1 MPGLKFSSS
10 DEIFDYLMR
19 FVNIEKGQATELKL
33 DRMRSLCSILGDPQ
47 LAYATV
53 HVAGSKGKGSVS
65 VMIARILQ
73 AAGLRTGLYT
83 SPHLFRWKERISLA
97 GDEMPE
103 AILLGAMDEVLP
115 LVEGKKAEDFPG
127 DELPTY
133 FELGT
138 LVAFCAF
145 RRSGCE
151 TAVIETGLG
160 GRLDSTNV
168 VDPAASVITPIELE
182 HTEWLGDTVAKI
194 AFEKA
199 GIIKPGRPCFL
210 SRQVPEAREVF
221 ARVCA
226 ERGSPLREMDEFV
239 SLEEPRLDKSGT
251 CVRLRL
257 DPAWPQ
263 AERFAKPG
271 GGERAGG
278 RVSLDLRSPIVGGI
292 QAQNMALA
300 LLAAAEVEPRVDRAA
315 AEAGLAAASLP
326 ARFQILELDPPVV
339 LDGAHTPASIR
350 LTLETFEAL
359 FPGPKDLLFGCAHD
373 KNYEEMAAILAP
385 RFDAVTVTR
394 PGSFKQSDPRR
405 VYESFARRS
414 ASCSLVE
421 EHGEA
426 VRAARARAAAANR
439 PLLVTGSFYL
449 CAEAAIAL
457 GAADPQPGQR

>member
-1 MPGLKFSSS
+1 MPGRAFSSS

-19 FVNIEKGQATELKL
+19 FVNVERGQATELKL
-33 DRMRSLCSILGDPQ
+33 DRMRHLCALLGDPQ
-47 LAYATV
+47 KAYRTI

-65 VMIARILQ
+65 TMIARILQ
-73 AAGLRTGLYT
+73 AAGLKTGLYT
-83 SPHLFRWKERISLA
+83 SPHLFRWKERTSMA

-103 AILLGAMDEVLP
+103 ETLLAAMDELYP
-115 LVEGKKAEDFPG
+115 LIDGKGAADFRG
-127 DELPTY
+127 NELPTY

-145 RRSGCE
+145 RLAGCE
-151 TAVIETGLG
+151 IAVIETGLG

-168 VDPAASVITPIELE
+168 VDSEASVITPIELE
-182 HTEWLGDTVAKI
+182 HTEWLGDSIAKI

-226 ERGSPLREMDEFV
+226 ERGSPLHEMDEFV
-239 SLEEPRLDKSGT
+239 SLGEPRLDRSGT
-251 CVRLRL
+251 SVRMSF
-257 DPAWPQ
+257 DPAWPHS
-263 AERFAKPG
+263 ERFA
-271 GGERAGG
+271 EAAAALRVAGS
-278 RVSLDLRSPIVGGI
+278 VSLELRSPILGRI

-315 AEAGLAAASLP
+315 VEAGLAAASLP
-326 ARFQILELDPPVV
+326 ARFEILKLDPPVV

-359 FPGPKDLLFGCAHD
+359 FPGPKDLLFACAQD
-373 KNYEEMAAILAP
+373 KKHAEMAAILAP
-385 RFDAVTVTR
+385 HFASVTVTR
-394 PGSFKQSDPRR
+394 PGSFKQSEPRA
-405 VYESFARRS
+405 VFESFAAYVIGCR
-414 ASCSLVE
+414 LVP
-421 EHGEA
+421 EHGQA
-426 VRAARARAAAANR
+426 IASARENAAAAGR

-449 CAEAAIAL
+449 CALAATAL
-457 GAADPQPGQR
+457 AAVQR